1 VILHGVSQESI
12 EFVRS
17 RLEEFIRTGDFH
29 SEDFDE
35 GFEFDNSNA
44 MIDADTYRGP
54 AGLREYYA
62 LLRQMWEQFRFEP
75 QEYIDAANG
84 HVVVP
89 MRLIAVGRDGV
100 ETVAHSAVVYTVR
113 DGKLARAKAFQSKGD
128 ALKADR

>member
-1 VILHGVSQESI
+1 
-12 EFVRS
+12 
-17 RLEEFIRTGDFH
+17 LEEFIRTGDFH

-54 AGLREYYA
+54 AGLREYFA

-100 ETVAHSAVVYTVR
+100 ETSPTRPSSTPCATASWP
-113 DGKLARAKAFQSKGD
+113 ARKRFRA
-128 ALKADR
+128 RVTP